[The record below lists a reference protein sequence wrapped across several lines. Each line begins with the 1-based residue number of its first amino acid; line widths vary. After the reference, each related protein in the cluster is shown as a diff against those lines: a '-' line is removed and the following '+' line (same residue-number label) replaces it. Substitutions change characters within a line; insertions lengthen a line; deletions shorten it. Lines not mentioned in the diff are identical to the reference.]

1 MELIKP
7 ISDSNGKPQLAV
19 PLSIVVG
26 VSMVKDAYEDY
37 QRAKQDKTENNRKVK
52 FAERG

>member
-1 MELIKP
+1 
-7 ISDSNGKPQLAV
+7 
-19 PLSIVVG
+19 VG

-52 FAERG
+52 FAERGQSNFVESLAKKI